1 MFNLEDY
8 EPVEK
13 RLGYKSNSTSFWEDN
28 PDGQI
33 HTELLEHSANRFI
46 VKAYIYRTE
55 ADLRPWTTGLA
66 EETIQGRGVNATSAL
81 ENCETSA
88 IGRALANAGYATKG
102 KRASREEMAKVG
114 KAQEVKASIDEVK
127 AKMAQT
133 SGEYIPVVKEED
145 PWTIKPAT
153 MPPTM
158 GEAVATVKEII
169 GGQTEKDIPK
179 CAHGEMFWKTGT
191 TKAGKPW
198 GHFKC
203 PRAATGEI
211 SNRCESPNDVIW
223 YEINKETGAWQR
235 QKARV

>member
-8 EPVEK
+8 ETVEE
-13 RLGYKSNSTSFWEDN
+13 RLTKYWKDH

-33 HTELLEHSANRFI
+33 HTEILDQSAGRFI
-46 VKAYIYRTE
+46 VKASVYRTE
-55 ADLRPWTTGLA
+55 ADVRPWTTGLA

-102 KRASREEMAKVG
+102 KRASREEMGKVN
-114 KAQEVKASIDEVK
+114 KANEVKATIDEVK
-127 AKMAQT
+127 AKMTET
-133 SGEYIPVVKEED
+133 SGTYIPVVKEDD

-158 GEAVATVKEII
+158 GEAVSTVKEII
-169 GGQTEKDIPK
+169 GGQTERDIPICK
-179 CAHGEMFWKTGT
+179 HGEMMWKTGT

-203 PRAATGEI
+203 IAAVTGEI
-211 SNRCESPNDVIW
+211 GGRCEKPNDVIW
-223 YEINKETGAWQR
+223 YEINKEGAWQR
-235 QKARV
+235 QKAIR

>member
-8 EPVEK
+8 ETVEE
-13 RLGYKSNSTSFWEDN
+13 RLIKYWKDH

-33 HTELLEHSANRFI
+33 HTRLLNQDSGRFI
-46 VKAYIYRTE
+46 VIAEIYRTE
-55 ADLRPWTTGLA
+55 ADSRPWTTGLA
-66 EETIQGRGVNATSAL
+66 EETVQGRGVNATSAL

-102 KRASREEMAKVG
+102 KRASREEMTKVATI
-114 KAQEVKASIDEVK
+114 KRTESIIDDTK
-127 AKMAQT
+127 AKMANT
-133 SGEYIPVVKEED
+133 SGEYIPVVKEDD

-169 GGQTEKDIPK
+169 GGQTEKDIPR
-179 CAHGEMFWKTGT
+179 CPHGDMIWKTGQSG
-191 TKAGKPW
+191 AGKAW

-203 PRAATGEI
+203 RNAVTGELT
-211 SNRCESPNDVIW
+211 RCPKGEDVIW
-223 YEINKETGAWQR
+223 YEINKEGAWQR

>member
-8 EPVEK
+8 ETVEE
-13 RLGYKSNSTSFWEDN
+13 RLIKFWKDH

-33 HTELLEHSANRFI
+33 HTKLLDSTSGRFI
-46 VKAYIYRTE
+46 VEASVYRTE
-55 ADLRPWTTGLA
+55 ADVRPWTTGLA

-102 KRASREEMAKVG
+102 KRASREEMGKVAKSQEQK
-114 KAQEVKASIDEVK
+114 KAIDEVK
-127 AKMAQT
+127 AKMADT
-133 SGEYIPVVKEED
+133 SGSYIPVVKEDD
-145 PWTIKPAT
+145 PWTIKEMT

-158 GEAVATVKEII
+158 GEAVSMVKEII

-179 CAHGEMFWKTGT
+179 CRHGEMAWKTGT

-198 GHFKC
+198 GHMKC
-203 PRAATGEI
+203 IAAVTGEM
-211 SNRCESPNDVIW
+211 SGRCESPNDVIW
-223 YEINKETGAWQR
+223 YEIAKDGSWQR
-235 QKARV
+235 QKARM

>member
-8 EPVEK
+8 ETVEE
-13 RLGYKSNSTSFWEDN
+13 RLIKFWKDH

-33 HTELLEHSANRFI
+33 HTELLDSANGRFI
-46 VKAYIYRTE
+46 VMARIFRTE
-55 ADLRPWTTGLA
+55 ADSRPWTSGLA

-102 KRASREEMAKVG
+102 KRPSVEEMQKVQR
-114 KAQEVKASIDEVK
+114 AATVRTQVEEVK
-127 AKMAQT
+127 AKMLET
-133 SGEYIPVVKEED
+133 SGTYIPVVKEED

-158 GEAVATVKEII
+158 GEAVSTVKEII
-169 GGQTEKDIPK
+169 GGQTEKDIPHCK
-179 CAHGEMFWKTGT
+179 HGEMMWKTGT

-198 GHFKC
+198 GHMKC
-203 PRAATGEI
+203 KAAVTGEI
-211 SNRCESPNDVIW
+211 GGRCESPNDVIW
-223 YEINKETGAWQR
+223 YEIAKDGSWQR

>member
-8 EPVEK
+8 ETVEE
-13 RLGYKSNSTSFWEDN
+13 RLIKFWKDH

-33 HTELLEHSANRFI
+33 HTKLLDQSAGRFI
-46 VKAYIYRTE
+46 VEAAIYRTE
-55 ADLRPWTTGLA
+55 ADNRPWTTGLA

-127 AKMAQT
+127 AKMAST
-133 SGEYIPVVKEED
+133 SGEYIPVVKEDD

-158 GEAVATVKEII
+158 GEAVSMVKEII
-169 GGQTEKDIPK
+169 GGQTEKDIPR
-179 CAHGEMFWKTGT
+179 CPHGDMIWKTGQSG
-191 TKAGKPW
+191 AGKAW

-203 PRAATGEI
+203 RNAVTGELT
-211 SNRCESPNDVIW
+211 RCPKGEDVIW
-223 YEINKETGAWQR
+223 YEINKEGAWQR